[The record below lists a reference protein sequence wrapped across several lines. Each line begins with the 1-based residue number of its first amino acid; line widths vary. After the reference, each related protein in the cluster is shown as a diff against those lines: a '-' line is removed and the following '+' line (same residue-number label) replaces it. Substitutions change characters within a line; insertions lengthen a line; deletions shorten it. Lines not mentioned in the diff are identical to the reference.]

1 MSEKKPHWIAG
12 SEFDVAFNL
21 ARTWHAEK
29 SRKIGTT
36 PYISHLMAVSAL
48 VVEHGGTQEQAS
60 AALLHD
66 IIEDTQMSY
75 ERLRDL
81 VGQEVADI
89 VLACSDTE
97 DKPSPDLRSDAE
109 KKHDWVDRKT
119 KYIAHIGTAD
129 DNDPSLLVALA
140 DKVHN
145 SEQTARD
152 IAALPSNDSA
162 VAEFWAAFNAPR
174 DLQHWWYGSLLNAF
188 QQKPLP
194 ATLLQR
200 FEAAVRIIQSK

>member
-48 VVEHGGTQEQAS
+48 VVEHGGSQEQAS

-66 IIEDTQMSY
+66 ILEDTTMTY

-81 VGQEVADI
+81 VGREVADI

-97 DKPSPDLRSDAE
+97 DKPSPDERSTAE
-109 KKHDWVDRKT
+109 KLADWVDRKT
-119 KYIAHIGTAD
+119 KYVAHVNNAAD
-129 DNDPSLLVALA
+129 DDPSLLVALA

-145 SEQTARD
+145 AEHTARD
-152 IAALPSNDSA
+152 IAALPANPSA
-162 VAEFWAAFNAPR
+162 VANFWSAFNAPR
-174 DLQHWWYGSLLNAF
+174 DQQHWWYGSLVTAF
-188 QQKPLP
+188 ASKPLP
-194 ATLLQR
+194 APLLQR
-200 FEAAVRIIQSK
+200 FESAVHVIQSA